1 MQELTSRHQIV
12 GKILNNHF
20 NKYKIYIDI
29 QQLKHIK
36 YNVHIFCILVFTW
49 LTTYC

>member
-29 QQLKHIK
+29 Q
-36 YNVHIFCILVFTW
+36 
-49 LTTYC
+49 

>member
-20 NKYKIYIDI
+20 NKYKTYIDI

-36 YNVHIFCILVFTW
+36 YNVQIFCILVFTR